1 MTSPR
6 TRINITGDANQ
17 TGPKTQ
23 SFCQVCYDAGKTRTV
38 FSSHYVRETPES
50 NSKVVCPTL
59 LSQTCNYCRK
69 LGHTISHCQILNR
82 KKNKQYI
89 QTASIKLKL
98 DMDREMDELIREC
111 EFEYELNKHMCE
123 FETHMDN
130 QVRDPHA
137 CLHPELMWYP
147 YPTIMTPPQATD
159 EEKEDN
165 DVSVT
170 SRSVWNTDTNWFD
183 MSAVS
188 QILPTEP
195 ECKPAVYQTFYHQEN
210 KRQRIGSYNAV
221 MDFPRFDKEDAE
233 VCTIN
238 RLDIPV

>member
-17 TGPKTQ
+17 TGPKTKTQ
-23 SFCQVCYDAGKTRTV
+23 TFCQVCYDAGKTRTV

-82 KKNKQYI
+82 KKNKQHI

-98 DMDREMDELIREC
+98 DMDREMDEIIREC

-137 CLHPELMWYP
+137 CLHPELVWYP
-147 YPTIMTPPQATD
+147 TMT
-159 EEKEDN
+159 
-165 DVSVT
+165 
-170 SRSVWNTDTNWFD
+170 RSVWNTDTNWFD

-188 QILPTEP
+188 QVLPTEP
-195 ECKPAVYQTFYHQEN
+195 ECKPVFYQTFYHQEN
-210 KRQRIGSYNAV
+210 KRQRIGSYDAV
-221 MDFPRFDKEDAE
+221 MDFPKFDEEDAE
-233 VCTIN
+233 ICTIN